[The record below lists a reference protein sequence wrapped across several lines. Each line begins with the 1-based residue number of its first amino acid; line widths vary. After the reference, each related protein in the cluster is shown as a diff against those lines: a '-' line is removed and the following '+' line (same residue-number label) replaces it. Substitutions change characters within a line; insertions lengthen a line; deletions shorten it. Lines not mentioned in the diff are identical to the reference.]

1 MGFTGD
7 KLGAVDELT
16 GGEAVA
22 SMSVRS
28 KSAMA
33 TGTCTFTSTCASGQF
48 SFKLCSCCKVN
59 DASGST
65 IFACSGCFGDKF
77 SWTGSAILVDNSTI
91 LPCVKGTGAAADMH
105 ESPTMP
111 IMLFMDG
118 HMAYGCQH

>member
-1 MGFTGD
+1 M
-7 KLGAVDELT
+7 DELT

-22 SMSVRS
+22 SMSMRL

-33 TGTCTFTSTCASGQF
+33 TGTCTFTSTCASGHF

-59 DASGST
+59 DASGSA
-65 IFACSGCFGDKF
+65 IFACSGCAGGRVG
-77 SWTGSAILVDNSTI
+77 WTGAFVPDACVSVL

-111 IMLFMDG
+111 IMLLMDG
-118 HMAYGCQH
+118 H

>member
-1 MGFTGD
+1 MGLIVNE
-7 KLGAVDELT
+7 LGAVDELT

-28 KSAMA
+28 SSAMT
-33 TGTCTFTSTCASGQF
+33 TGTYTFTSTCASGHF

-59 DASGST
+59 DASGSV
-65 IFACSGCFGDKF
+65 IFACSGCAGGRVG
-77 SWTGSAILVDNSTI
+77 WTGAFVLDACISAL

-111 IMLFMDG
+111 IMLLMDG
-118 HMAYGCQH
+118 H